1 MLYLPLL
8 PLSRRGNARTF
19 VLVMLCH
26 VILTVFTLKK
36 GRTSAI
42 NAPSHTWGLEDWLN
56 TELSTQVNTTI
67 SVTYVASKLLQL
79 LVCLFSHRSFLIF
92 CDLLSFWHPFLIQ
105 WSPEGKE
112 KNYLFHW
119 YYRGFRWHLSYRL
132 HKKHH
137 EDPQP
142 YKCNICR

>member
-8 PLSRRGNARTF
+8 PLSKRGNARTF

-36 GRTSAI
+36 GLTSAI

-79 LVCLFSHRSFLIF
+79 LVCFFFTLIIPNILWFVAILAPVFDAVITRTHRKILLI
-92 CDLLSFWHPFLIQ
+92 PLIQ
-105 WSPEGKE
+105 QG
-112 KNYLFHW
+112 
-119 YYRGFRWHLSYRL
+119 LSLALKLQTSQKTPWRSTTI
-132 HKKHH
+132 
-137 EDPQP
+137 QV
-142 YKCNICR
+142 